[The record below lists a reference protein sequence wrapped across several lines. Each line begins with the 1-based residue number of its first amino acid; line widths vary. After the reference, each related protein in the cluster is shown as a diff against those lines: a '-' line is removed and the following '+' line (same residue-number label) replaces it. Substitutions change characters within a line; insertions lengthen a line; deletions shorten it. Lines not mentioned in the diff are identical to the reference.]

1 MPKYYRVRTQ
11 EQWDWLMQWFEEQSK
26 EIQWCDSDYLPT
38 DFNFYHANRGNTV
51 VEKNDKEEL
60 YYASLTHYQQDENVH
75 SFIEVSDLM
84 EDEKIEKIKF
94 TKAMKKE
101 FNELNKDMSLSDTL
115 NEIQEDCGEL
125 NSWIYSHPSASIP
138 YFELKFARAWADP
151 SLIETI
157 PDKKW
162 NVKVPAS
169 DYKEYYQKS
178 STEKIGTISFVEKH
192 TLKQN
197 NMQFTAEELKRYGL
211 DNDIFEKVEVKD
223 D

>member
-1 MPKYYRVRTQ
+1 MPKYYRVRSQQ
-11 EQWDWLMQWFEEQSK
+11 EWDWLMQWFEEQSK

-84 EDEKIEKIKF
+84 ENEKMEKIKF

-115 NEIQEDCGEL
+115 NEIQEDCGGL

-162 NVKVPAS
+162 NVKVPHIENRF
-169 DYKEYYQKS
+169 Y
-178 STEKIGTISFVEKH
+178 FKH
-192 TLKQN
+192 TDGGLKGASSAYNDDYNQ
-197 NMQFTAEELKRYGL
+197 QFTVEELKYYGL
-211 DNDIFEKVEVKD
+211 EDESIYKRVEVEE
-223 D
+223 

>member
-1 MPKYYRVRTQ
+1 MPKYYRVRSQQ
-11 EQWDWLMQWFEEQSK
+11 EWDWLMQWFEEQSK

-84 EDEKIEKIKF
+84 ENEKMEKIKF

-115 NEIQEDCGEL
+115 NEIQEDCGGL

-138 YFELKFARAWADP
+138 YFELKFARAWTDP
-151 SLIETI
+151 SLIDVI
-157 PDKKW
+157 PEKKYW
-162 NVKVPAS
+162 VKCYPTDDCYFYKYDGKIRAGVPRVHL
-169 DYKEYYQKS
+169 ER
-178 STEKIGTISFVEKH
+178 FH
-192 TLKQN
+192 
-197 NMQFTAEELKRYGL
+197 FTAKEITDYHL
-211 DNDIFEKVEVKD
+211 DGNTFEKVEVGDAKEN
-223 D
+223 